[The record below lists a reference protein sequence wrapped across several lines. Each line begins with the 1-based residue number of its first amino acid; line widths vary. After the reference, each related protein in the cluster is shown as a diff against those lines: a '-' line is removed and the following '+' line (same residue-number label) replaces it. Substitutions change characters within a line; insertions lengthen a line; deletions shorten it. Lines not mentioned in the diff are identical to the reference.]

1 MRLFNTLNGK
11 VEDFVPVEQGKA
23 KIYFCGMT
31 LQESPHIGHMRAF
44 VTADVL
50 HRHLL
55 YLGYEVTLIINF
67 TDIDDKV
74 IRKSHEEGID
84 YRMITSRFEEEFRK
98 ASKWLNI
105 LPATFYPRATQHIQ
119 EIIQLIEKLIE
130 RGYAYEV
137 DGDVY
142 FSVRK
147 FKGYGKLSG
156 KNIDDLVSGA
166 RIEVDEKKRD
176 PLDFA
181 LWKRAKSGEPYW
193 HSPWGK
199 GRPGW
204 HIECSSM
211 SMHYLGETFDIHGG
225 GNDLIFPHHDNEI
238 AQSECATGKP
248 FARYWLHNGMIT
260 IKGDKMSKSLKN
272 FVPVLDLTD
281 EFHPNELRLYLLSSH
296 YRSPL
301 EYSDELLQQ
310 AKSGWKRIKN
320 FLETALETDGE
331 VSEETRQAYQ
341 EAMDNDLNTPEA
353 LGRVFELVRM
363 GNSTEDSGVKGAV
376 KKDIEF
382 ILGNLGFKPI
392 EKEEIDFAP
401 FVDLIV
407 DVRNAL
413 RKEKL
418 FPQADK
424 IRDGLKSLGIII
436 EDTKEGTRWRKG

>member
-1 MRLFNTLNGK
+1 
-11 VEDFVPVEQGKA
+11 
-23 KIYFCGMT
+23 
-31 LQESPHIGHMRAF
+31 
-44 VTADVL
+44 
-50 HRHLL
+50 
-55 YLGYEVTLIINF
+55 
-67 TDIDDKV
+67 
-74 IRKSHEEGID
+74 
-84 YRMITSRFEEEFRK
+84 
-98 ASKWLNI
+98 
-105 LPATFYPRATQHIQ
+105 
-119 EIIQLIEKLIE
+119 
-130 RGYAYEV
+130 
-137 DGDVY
+137 
-142 FSVRK
+142 
-147 FKGYGKLSG
+147 
-156 KNIDDLVSGA
+156 
-166 RIEVDEKKRD
+166 
-176 PLDFA
+176 
-181 LWKRAKSGEPYW
+181 
-193 HSPWGK
+193 
-199 GRPGW
+199 
-204 HIECSSM
+204 
-211 SMHYLGETFDIHGG
+211 
-225 GNDLIFPHHDNEI
+225 
-238 AQSECATGKP
+238 
-248 FARYWLHNGMIT
+248 MIT

-320 FLETALETDGE
+320 FLETAPETNGE
-331 VSEETRQAYQ
+331 VSEETRQAYE
-341 EAMDNDLNTPEA
+341 EAMNNDLNTPEA

-392 EKEEIDFAP
+392 EREEIDFAP

-424 IRDGLKSLGIII
+424 IRDGLKSLGIVI